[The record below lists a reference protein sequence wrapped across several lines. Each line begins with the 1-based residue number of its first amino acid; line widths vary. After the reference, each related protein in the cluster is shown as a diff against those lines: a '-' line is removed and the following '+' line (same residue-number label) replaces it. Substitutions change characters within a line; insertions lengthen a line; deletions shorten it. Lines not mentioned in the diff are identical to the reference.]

1 MIAEMKFTEMD
12 FSKQVSDTAVF
23 DTYFQSIRE

>member
-12 FSKQVSDTAVF
+12 FSKQVSDPAVF
-23 DTYFQSIRE
+23 GTFFQGIRE